1 MYYVTIVKMNKLSEF
16 QNFIIKVNTV
26 ADMVKH
32 SDLIDE
38 FDEHIPMG
46 IQIMDYCERKRL
58 TLDDLLA
65 NLKNNET
72 GNN

>member
-1 MYYVTIVKMNKLSEF
+1 MTELSEF

-26 ADMVKH
+26 ADIVKH

-46 IQIMDYCERKRL
+46 IQIMDYCERKRI
-58 TLDDLLA
+58 TIDELLN
-65 NLKNNET
+65 NLNND
-72 GNN
+72 